1 MIIASKHFRIIA
13 VITTLSFWICY
24 MPSHFQKGGV
34 NRHYYYLIPA
44 GIYIS
49 AFVWILFNKNY
60 KWIER
65 IGLAIISPFVALFI
79 STFFIMPPY
88 LLLRYR
94 TKTWFLWENQ
104 ERIITNA
111 IYYGVTF
118 LLVYSLIEQYKWIKK
133 RKAIKSVQ
141 KR

>member
-1 MIIASKHFRIIA
+1 
-13 VITTLSFWICY
+13 